1 MFDQQEEIIRVR
13 MPKKGEILGVVTSML
28 GGGRLE
34 ARCEDGNKRICR
46 IPGKMKKKIWVR
58 IGDLILI
65 RPWVVQSNERGDVIW
80 MYTKAQA
87 NWLKT
92 KGFVKNLS
100 SEI

>member
-1 MFDQQEEIIRVR
+1 MFDQQGEIIRVR
-13 MPKKGEILGVVTSML
+13 MPKKGEILGIVTSML

-34 ARCEDGNKRICR
+34 ARCEDGNKRVCR

-87 NWLKT
+87 NWLKS
-92 KGFVKNLS
+92 KGFAKNLS